1 MLELSIREKIGQML
15 MFGVNSNNI
24 DCICELIREYGIG
37 GVILYR
43 DNYSSYEE
51 MLLVIK
57 KLKESNKYNKIPLF
71 IAIDQ
76 EGGRVNR
83 MPLEVNNIKS
93 IWDLSK
99 LNDLNVLNSGA
110 DIISE
115 MLIKSGINMNF
126 SPVLDIYNDTENK
139 VLYKRCFSN
148 NIDVVSEYG
157 INYMNIFKKNGIIS
171 VVKHFPGHGASN
183 GDSHFLWPYIHNY
196 KSVLNKHIIPF
207 EKAINSECDAIMVGH
222 LIIRKLTGIYPASLS
237 KPFVKNYLRD
247 MCNYDGVV
255 ITDDVR
261 MGLFGK
267 LFGNSL
273 IKKFFETGIDIA
285 VVKYKTGDDKVIN
298 NLVDMVDN
306 GDISIQVINKSVD
319 RIIRLK
325 KKYKINDDVNF
336 NGFDI
341 NSINRKI
348 EKINKLVK

>member
-1 MLELSIREKIGQML
+1 MATKIKISGINGIND
-15 MFGVNSNNI
+15 FI
-24 DCICELIREYGIG
+24 IYDCIY
-37 GVILYR
+37 
-43 DNYSSYEE
+43 
-51 MLLVIK
+51 
-57 KLKESNKYNKIPLF
+57 NKYSFYLDISLDKINF
-71 IAIDQ
+71 N
-76 EGGRVNR
+76 E
-83 MPLEVNNIKS
+83 S
-93 IWDLSK
+93 ISK

-207 EKAINSECDAIMVGH
+207 EKAINSGCDAIMVGH

-237 KPFVKNYLRD
+237 KSFVKNYLRD

-306 GDISIQVINKSVD
+306 GDISIQEKHTVYDTVSLAKFAFSI
-319 RIIRLK
+319 LWEAA
-325 KKYKINDDVNF
+325 
-336 NGFDI
+336 GFAMQHGVVVLYDF
-341 NSINRKI
+341 
-348 EKINKLVK
+348 

>member
-15 MFGVNSNNI
+15 MFGVNSKNI
-24 DCICELIREYGIG
+24 DCICELIRDYAIG

-99 LNDLNVLNSGA
+99 LNDLNVLNSSA

-148 NIDVVSEYG
+148 NVDVVSEYG
-157 INYMNIFKKNGIIS
+157 ISYMNRFKKNGIIS

-196 KSVLNKHIIPF
+196 KNVLNKHIIPF

-237 KPFVKNYLRD
+237 KFFVKNYLRD

-255 ITDDVR
+255 FTFMD
-261 MGLFGK
+261 
-267 LFGNSL
+267 
-273 IKKFFETGIDIA
+273 A
-285 VVKYKTGDDKVIN
+285 
-298 NLVDMVDN
+298 
-306 GDISIQVINKSVD
+306 
-319 RIIRLK
+319 
-325 KKYKINDDVNF
+325 
-336 NGFDI
+336 
-341 NSINRKI
+341 
-348 EKINKLVK
+348 